1 MTVPADYHQLAS
13 PLMRADSDDPLTRAL
28 APPEDETA
36 EARDARLRAEAEAR
50 RVSDAIDEQL
60 GRERAALRKRKLMKM
75 LLLGQSESGVC
86 RPLTYIR
93 RLTRAL
99 QASPRRSK
107 VRTRHSV
114 CYTR

>member
-36 EARDARLRAEAEAR
+36 EAREARLRAEAEAR

-60 GRERAALRKRKLMKM
+60 ARERAALKKRRLMKM
-75 LLLGQSESGVC
+75 LLLGQSESGMSPFIDVVHC
-86 RPLTYIR
+86 S
-93 RLTRAL
+93 RAL
-99 QASPRRSK
+99 CQASPPRSK
-107 VRTRHSV
+107 VRTRQSV
-114 CYTR
+114 CRTH